1 MSSRA
6 TSTSAA
12 RSSPNRD
19 PDAAE
24 LIDAGRASALVT
36 AEDVFVDGV
45 HQNHE
50 GDTYGVCVAQRR
62 KRGQVWLIVAG
73 VTGAATY
80 VTAKLAK
87 NLATRLH
94 EQKRGEDSD
103 IYWAVIRAGVT
114 KDPNRP
120 PASVR
125 NIAEET
131 IASGLH
137 VW

>member
-1 MSSRA
+1 LPSKELA
-6 TSTSAA
+6 E
-12 RSSPNRD
+12 RD

-62 KRGQVWLIVAG
+62 KGGQVWLIVAG

-80 VTAKLAK
+80 ATAKLAR

-94 EQKRGEDSD
+94 EQKRGKDSD
-103 IYWAVIRAGVT
+103 IYWAVVRAHVT
-114 KDPNRP
+114 WDPNL
-120 PASVR
+120 PADSVR
-125 NIAEET
+125 NVTEET
-131 IASGLH
+131 IASGTH
-137 VW
+137 AWKTEAA